1 MTAAE
6 ASFMTIR
13 LRFFASLREALGPG
27 DAMQVPLGASVAE
40 VRQLLQARDEV
51 HAHALADGRPLRC
64 AIDQTLCADEGR
76 VLHDGAELAF
86 FPPVTGG

>member
-1 MTAAE
+1 MTAAG
-6 ASFMTIR
+6 SPVITVR

-27 DAMQVPLGASVAE
+27 DSMRVPQGASVAQ
-40 VRQLLQARDEV
+40 VRRLLQARDEA
-51 HAHALADGRPLRC
+51 HARALADGRPLRC
-64 AIDQTLCADEGR
+64 AVDQVLCADEAR